1 MRFPLL
7 LACLIGCAPKVAP
20 ETAPEPE
27 VEVAVVAAA
36 PASDAVGSPEE
47 VCQRFSEFTRAM
59 MESAGQETASGVDET
74 AALAECIESNTGF
87 QADKPEEY
95 ARFARCV
102 EAMGTSAEAEACS
115 PASE

>member
-1 MRFPLL
+1 MRSPLL
-7 LACLIGCAPKVAP
+7 LVCLIGCAPKVAP
-20 ETAPEPE
+20 ETAPETE
-27 VEVAVVAAA
+27 VEVAAEA

-47 VCQRFSEFTRAM
+47 VCQRFSDLTRAA
-59 MESAGQETASGVDET
+59 MESAGQETANEADEA
-74 AALAECIESNTGF
+74 AALAECVESNTGF

-102 EAMGTSAEAEACS
+102 EAMGTPAEAEACS